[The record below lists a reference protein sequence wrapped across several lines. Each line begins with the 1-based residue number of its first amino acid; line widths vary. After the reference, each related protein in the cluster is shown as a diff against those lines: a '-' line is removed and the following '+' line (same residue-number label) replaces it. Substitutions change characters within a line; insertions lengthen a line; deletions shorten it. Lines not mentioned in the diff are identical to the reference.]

1 MGPWPRACIRVL
13 VSRDLP
19 PFFFPA
25 GGEMGWAETLLTL
38 TPQALPADT
47 HTHTLLRTPVAPV
60 PGFPSASGP
69 RTPAAYNSPVADLI
83 LLHSF
88 SLQPS
93 DPGSSEAW

>member
-47 HTHTLLRTPVAPV
+47 HTHTVADTRCACPWLPISQRTPN
-60 PGFPSASGP
+60 PSC
-69 RTPAAYNSPVADLI
+69 
-83 LLHSF
+83 
-88 SLQPS
+88 LQL
-93 DPGSSEAW
+93 SSR